1 VQEGIWILDSDL
13 RTTYVNTCMA
23 NMLGSTVEAMYQKP
37 FVDFLFA
44 DDGKVASYISNLNT
58 SNEPLDCRFQQADG
72 SARWTRVSSTQL
84 KDESGKLI
92 GYVTMHIDLTYQK
105 KTEDA
110 LQTSR
115 ENMGLMID
123 SVKDYAIMIVDS
135 DRHILTWNSGAKAIF
150 GYNEE
155 EMIGQLTDL
164 LFTEIDVEHKVPV
177 LEIDT
182 ATKTG
187 HSYDDRWHV
196 RKDGS
201 TFYASGVMTR
211 LSQDGESTKFIKICR
226 DWTERKHMED
236 VMKRADR
243 HKNEFLATLAHEL
256 RNPLASILS
265 GMEVLSQEQDYTKT
279 KSTREAIERQVQQM
293 IHLVNDLLDIS
304 RISLGKI
311 KITKKPVNVIDAFHF
326 AIETA
331 RPIIDGYK
339 HTLDVSLPAGPIIV
353 NGDITRLS
361 QVFLNIL
368 INSAKYTP
376 PEGKIVL
383 AASCDN
389 GELVTRIRDNGI
401 GIPPKMLASIFEMF
415 EQVQDRS
422 EYPQAGLGIGLSVV
436 KELVE
441 MHEGHVVAHSE
452 GVNKG
457 SEFIVKLPVLHNQEA
472 AADQKSDGPPQRDP
486 VVDETTSSKKK
497 ILLVDDNTDAADM
510 MELLLK
516 KKGYEIRKAYNGE
529 TAIVSAMEFNPEIV
543 LLDLGLPDISGYDVL
558 RTLQEKPGKRA
569 YIALSGWGQEEDLSR
584 SKQAG
589 FDHHLVKPID
599 IHSLTEILAS
609 VR

>member
-1 VQEGIWILDSDL
+1 
-13 RTTYVNTCMA
+13 
-23 NMLGSTVEAMYQKP
+23 
-37 FVDFLFA
+37 
-44 DDGKVASYISNLNT
+44 
-58 SNEPLDCRFQQADG
+58 
-72 SARWTRVSSTQL
+72 
-84 KDESGKLI
+84 
-92 GYVTMHIDLTYQK
+92 
-105 KTEDA
+105 
-110 LQTSR
+110 
-115 ENMGLMID
+115 
-123 SVKDYAIMIVDS
+123 
-135 DRHILTWNSGAKAIF
+135 
-150 GYNEE
+150 
-155 EMIGQLTDL
+155 
-164 LFTEIDVEHKVPV
+164 
-177 LEIDT
+177 
-182 ATKTG
+182 
-187 HSYDDRWHV
+187 
-196 RKDGS
+196 
-201 TFYASGVMTR
+201 
-211 LSQDGESTKFIKICR
+211 
-226 DWTERKHMED
+226 
-236 VMKRADR
+236 
-243 HKNEFLATLAHEL
+243 
-256 RNPLASILS
+256 
-265 GMEVLSQEQDYTKT
+265 
-279 KSTREAIERQVQQM
+279 
-293 IHLVNDLLDIS
+293 
-304 RISLGKI
+304 
-311 KITKKPVNVIDAFHF
+311 
-326 AIETA
+326 
-331 RPIIDGYK
+331 
-339 HTLDVSLPAGPIIV
+339 
-353 NGDITRLS
+353 
-361 QVFLNIL
+361 
-368 INSAKYTP
+368 
-376 PEGKIVL
+376 EGKIVL

-472 AADQKSDGPPQRDP
+472 AADQKSDGPPQRNP
-486 VVDETTSSKKK
+486 VDDETTSSKKK